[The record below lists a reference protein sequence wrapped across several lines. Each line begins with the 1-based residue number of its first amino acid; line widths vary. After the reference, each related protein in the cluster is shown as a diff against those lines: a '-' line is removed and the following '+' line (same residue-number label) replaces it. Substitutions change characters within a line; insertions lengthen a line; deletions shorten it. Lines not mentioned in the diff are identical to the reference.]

1 MRFHILKKKKIYF
14 PIFQI
19 RRFGFAEP
27 TSMHGQNQ
35 LDLGSDCP
43 LSLLATVYTVKLTF
57 CCLPGTSRLYE
68 LVTRS

>member
-14 PIFQI
+14 PIFHI

-43 LSLLATVYTVKLTF
+43 LSLLAIVCTVNFLLLTWY
-57 CCLPGTSRLYE
+57 L
-68 LVTRS
+68 